1 MPDIRLQPVSQQVV
15 VVMGASSGIGRA
27 TAARFAREGAKV
39 VVAARGEPGLRSLVE
54 EIRAG
59 GGEAVAEVADVT
71 DPVQMQRVAQ
81 RAVTEYGRLD
91 TWVHVSGVLL
101 VAPFER
107 TTPQEFA
114 RVIDVNLMGQ
124 VHGAMAALPHLKR
137 DGGALIHISSMG
149 AKRGVALQSAYCA
162 SKHGIDGF
170 LDTLRTEV
178 RRENLPISVT
188 NILPATINTPLF
200 DQARTKIGVKPVA
213 PPPIYQPDVVV
224 DAILHAAEHPVRDL
238 VVGGSAKAL
247 ILGQKLAPRL
257 VDALMIRFGFE
268 AHDTGQPK
276 PEDAPDNLFAPLDD
290 YNTAKDGFDAVA
302 WSRSLY
308 TSLERHPLAKWIP
321 LAGTALGALGL
332 ALRGAPGA
340 ATRRA
345 GVGVRAGSAV
355 RTPGARISG

>member
-1 MPDIRLQPVSQQVV
+1 MPDTKLKPVSQQVV

-54 EIRAG
+54 EIRAD

-71 DPVQMQRVAQ
+71 DPDQMQRVAQ

-170 LDTLRTEV
+170 LDVLRTEV
-178 RRENLPISVT
+178 RREKLPVSVT
-188 NILPATINTPLF
+188 NVLPATINTPLF

-224 DAILHAAEHPVRDL
+224 DAIVYAAENPVRDL

-247 ILGQKLAPRL
+247 IVGQKLAPRL

-268 AHDTGQPK
+268 AHDTGQSK
-276 PEDAPDNLFAPLDD
+276 PEGAPDNLFDPLDG
-290 YNTAKDGFDAVA
+290 YNTARNGFDRVA
-302 WSRSLY
+302 LSRSLY
-308 TSLERHPLAKWIP
+308 TSLQRHPLVKRIP
-321 LAGTALGALGL
+321 LAGTALGAL
-332 ALRGAPGA
+332 AVVLRPVL
-340 ATRRA
+340 R
-345 GVGVRAGSAV
+345 
-355 RTPGARISG
+355 

>member
-1 MPDIRLQPVSQQVV
+1 MPDITLKPLSQQVV

-27 TAARFAREGAKV
+27 TAARFAAEGAKV

-54 EIRAG
+54 EIRAA

-71 DPVQMQRVAQ
+71 DPAQMQRVAQ

-137 DGGALIHISSMG
+137 EGGALIHISSMG

-178 RRENLPISVT
+178 RREKLPVSVT
-188 NILPATINTPLF
+188 NVLPATINTPLF
-200 DQARTKIGVKPVA
+200 DQAWTKIGVKPVA

-224 DAILHAAEHPVRDL
+224 DAIVFAAENPVRDL
-238 VVGGSAKAL
+238 IVGGAAKAL

-257 VDALMIRFGFE
+257 VDALMVRVGFE

-276 PEDAPDNLFAPLDD
+276 PADAPNNLFAPLDD
-290 YNTAKDGFDAVA
+290 YNTARDGFDTVA
-302 WSRSLY
+302 LSRSFY
-308 TSLERHPLAKWIP
+308 TSVQRHPRVKRIALGGA
-321 LAGTALGALGL
+321 ALGALGF
-332 ALRGAPGA
+332 ALRPLL
-340 ATRRA
+340 R
-345 GVGVRAGSAV
+345 
-355 RTPGARISG
+355 

>member
-1 MPDIRLQPVSQQVV
+1 MPHIQLKPVSQQVV

-27 TAARFAREGAKV
+27 TAARFAKEGARV

-54 EIRAG
+54 QIRADG
-59 GGEAVAEVADVT
+59 GQAIAEVADVT
-71 DPVQMQRVAQ
+71 DPDQMQRVAQ
-81 RAVTEYGRLD
+81 RAVTDYGGLD

-107 TTPQEFA
+107 TTPEEFA
-114 RVIDVNLMGQ
+114 RVVDVNLMGQ

-137 DGGALIHISSMG
+137 GGGALIHISSMG

-178 RRENLPISVT
+178 RREDLPISVT

-224 DAILHAAEHPVRDL
+224 DASCTR
-238 VVGGSAKAL
+238 
-247 ILGQKLAPRL
+247 PR
-257 VDALMIRFGFE
+257 IRSGI
-268 AHDTGQPK
+268 
-276 PEDAPDNLFAPLDD
+276 
-290 YNTAKDGFDAVA
+290 
-302 WSRSLY
+302 WS
-308 TSLERHPLAKWIP
+308 W
-321 LAGTALGALGL
+321 GD
-332 ALRGAPGA
+332 
-340 ATRRA
+340 RR
-345 GVGVRAGSAV
+345 R
-355 RTPGARISG
+355 R